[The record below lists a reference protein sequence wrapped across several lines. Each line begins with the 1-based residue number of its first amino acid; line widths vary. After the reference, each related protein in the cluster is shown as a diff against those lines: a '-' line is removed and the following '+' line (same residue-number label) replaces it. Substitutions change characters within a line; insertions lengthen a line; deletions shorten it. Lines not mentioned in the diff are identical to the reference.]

1 MKLYYDGAIIEDF
14 KTLYELG
21 VISGITTNLS
31 FCKIAMDK
39 NNISY
44 LDLLSSIHNEV
55 SKNQNLSLS
64 FQVFN
69 TDINKM
75 IDEALQY
82 NDLFSSN
89 VDLKIKIPFSFKNCE
104 VINKLIKSGVKV
116 NATCV
121 TSFLQ
126 GVVAANMGCSYISFF
141 WGKMTDEDIEPEKII
156 TDFKSL
162 LDKNSLNKTS
172 KILVGSIRQPQVIA
186 QAYKCGAD
194 IVTTQIQNFPKF
206 LTQLKSE
213 EANVLFQKDWNN

>member
-14 KTLYELG
+14 KALYELG
-21 VISGITTNLS
+21 IISGITTNLS

-39 NNISY
+39 NNTSY

-55 SKNQNLSLS
+55 SKYQNLSLS

-156 TDFKSL
+156 SDFKSL

-213 EANVLFQKDWNN
+213 EANNLFQKDWNK

>member
-213 EANVLFQKDWNN
+213 EANNLFQKDWNK

>member
-14 KTLYELG
+14 KALYELG

-39 NNISY
+39 NNTSY

-55 SKNQNLSLS
+55 SKYQNLSLS

-162 LDKNSLNKTS
+162 LDKNLLNKTS

-213 EANVLFQKDWNN
+213 EANNLFQKDWNK